1 MNPVTKLNPADRYYT
16 KEHEWIKIEEPGI
29 GIIGITDH
37 AQCELGDVV
46 YVELPDNGTTI
57 TSMEKMG
64 EIESV
69 KAVSDL
75 FSPVTAEV
83 LEQNE
88 EILTSPEKVNE
99 DPFGSGWLVKV
110 KLTNESELENLM
122 NSDAYTSLTS

>member
-1 MNPVTKLNPADRYYT
+1 LNPADRYYT

-46 YVELPDNGTTI
+46 YVELPETGASI
-57 TSMEKMG
+57 SSMEKMG

-83 LEQNE
+83 IEQND

-110 KLTNESELENLM
+110 KLTDESELQGLM
-122 NSDAYTSLTS
+122 DSEAYTSLTS

>member
-1 MNPVTKLNPADRYYT
+1 MNPADRYYT
-16 KEHEWIKIEEPGI
+16 KEHEWIKVEEPGI

-122 NSDAYTSLTS
+122 TSDAYTSLTS

>member
-1 MNPVTKLNPADRYYT
+1 MNPADRYYT
-16 KEHEWIKIEEPGI
+16 KEHEWIKVEEPGI

-122 NSDAYTSLTS
+122 NSDASTSLTS

>member
-1 MNPVTKLNPADRYYT
+1 MNPADRYYT

-46 YVELPDNGTTI
+46 YVELPETGATI
-57 TSMEKMG
+57 SSMEKMG

-75 FSPVTAEV
+75 FSLVTAEV
-83 LEQNE
+83 IEQND

-110 KLTNESELENLM
+110 KLTDESELQGLM
-122 NSDAYTSLTS
+122 DSEAYTSLTS

>member
-1 MNPVTKLNPADRYYT
+1 MNPADRYYT
-16 KEHEWIKIEEPGI
+16 KEHEWIKVEEPGI

-110 KLTNESELENLM
+110 KLTDESELQGLM
-122 NSDAYTSLTS
+122 DSEAYTSLTS

>member
-1 MNPVTKLNPADRYYT
+1 MNPADRYYT
-16 KEHEWIKIEEPGI
+16 KEHEWIKVEEPGI

-75 FSPVTAEV
+75 YSTVTAEV
-83 LEQNE
+83 L
-88 EILTSPEKVNE
+88 
-99 DPFGSGWLVKV
+99 
-110 KLTNESELENLM
+110 
-122 NSDAYTSLTS
+122 

>member
-1 MNPVTKLNPADRYYT
+1 MLKLNPADRYYT
-16 KEHEWIKIEEPGI
+16 KEHEWIKIAEPGI
-29 GIIGITDH
+29 GIIGITYH

-46 YVELPDNGTTI
+46 YVELPETGATI
-57 TSMEKMG
+57 SSMEKMG

-83 LEQNE
+83 IEQND

-110 KLTNESELENLM
+110 KLT
-122 NSDAYTSLTS
+122 D

>member
-1 MNPVTKLNPADRYYT
+1 LNPADRYYT
-16 KEHEWIKIEEPGI
+16 KEHEWIKVEEPGI

-122 NSDAYTSLTS
+122 TSDAYTSLTS

>member
-1 MNPVTKLNPADRYYT
+1 MNPADRYYT
-16 KEHEWIKIEEPGI
+16 KEHEWIKIEDPGI

-46 YVELPDNGTTI
+46 YVELPETGATI
-57 TSMEKMG
+57 SSMEKMG

-83 LEQNE
+83 IEQND

-110 KLTNESELENLM
+110 KLTDESELQGLM
-122 NSDAYTSLTS
+122 DSEAYTSLTS

>member
-1 MNPVTKLNPADRYYT
+1 MNPTDRYYT

-29 GIIGITDH
+29 GTIGITDH

-46 YVELPDNGTTI
+46 YIELPEAGTGI
-57 TSMEKMG
+57 NSMEKMG

-83 LEQNE
+83 IEQNE
-88 EILTSPEKVNE
+88 EVLTSPEKVNE
-99 DPFGSGWLVKV
+99 DPFGSGWLIKV
-110 KLTNESELENLM
+110 KLTNESELTELM
-122 NSDAYTSLTS
+122 DSDTYTNLTS

>member
-1 MNPVTKLNPADRYYT
+1 MNPADRYYT

-46 YVELPDNGTTI
+46 YVELPETGATI
-57 TSMEKMG
+57 SSMEKMG

-83 LEQNE
+83 IEQND

-110 KLTNESELENLM
+110 KLTDESGLQGLM
-122 NSDAYTSLTS
+122 DSEAYTSLTS

>member
-1 MNPVTKLNPADRYYT
+1 MNPADRYYT

-46 YVELPDNGTTI
+46 YVELPETGATI
-57 TSMEKMG
+57 SSMEKMG

-83 LEQNE
+83 IQQND
-88 EILTSPEKVNE
+88 EINKSRL
-99 DPFGSGWLVKV
+99 FGDVTYIEGNV
-110 KLTNESELENLM
+110 THM
-122 NSDAYTSLTS
+122 ASLHFLI

>member
-1 MNPVTKLNPADRYYT
+1 MNPADRYYT

-46 YVELPDNGTTI
+46 YVDLPEAGATI

-83 LEQNE
+83 IEQND

-110 KLTNESELENLM
+110 KLTDESELQGLM
-122 NSDAYTSLTS
+122 DSETYTSLTS

>member
-1 MNPVTKLNPADRYYT
+1 MNPADRYYT

-46 YVELPDNGTTI
+46 YVELPETGATI
-57 TSMEKMG
+57 SSMEKMG

-83 LEQNE
+83 IQQND

-110 KLTNESELENLM
+110 KLTDESELQGLM
-122 NSDAYTSLTS
+122 DSEAYTSLTS

>member
-1 MNPVTKLNPADRYYT
+1 MNPADRYYT

-46 YVELPDNGTTI
+46 YVELPETGASI
-57 TSMEKMG
+57 SSMEKMG

-83 LEQNE
+83 IEQND

-110 KLTNESELENLM
+110 KLTDESELQGLM
-122 NSDAYTSLTS
+122 DSEAYTSLTS

>member
-1 MNPVTKLNPADRYYT
+1 MNPADRYYT

-122 NSDAYTSLTS
+122 TSDAYTSLTS

>member
-1 MNPVTKLNPADRYYT
+1 MNPADRYYT

-46 YVELPDNGTTI
+46 YVELPETGATI
-57 TSMEKMG
+57 SSMEKMG

-83 LEQNE
+83 IEQND

-99 DPFGSGWLVKV
+99 DPCGSGWLVKV
-110 KLTNESELENLM
+110 KLTDESELQGLM
-122 NSDAYTSLTS
+122 DSEAYTSLTS

>member
-1 MNPVTKLNPADRYYT
+1 MCIRDSPETGA
-16 KEHEWIKIEEPGI
+16 
-29 GIIGITDH
+29 
-37 AQCELGDVV
+37 
-46 YVELPDNGTTI
+46 TI
-57 TSMEKMG
+57 SSMEKMG

-83 LEQNE
+83 IEQND

-110 KLTNESELENLM
+110 KLTDESELQGLM
-122 NSDAYTSLTS
+122 DSEAYTSLTS

>member
-1 MNPVTKLNPADRYYT
+1 LNPADRYYT

-46 YVELPDNGTTI
+46 YVELPETGATI
-57 TSMEKMG
+57 SSMEKMG

-83 LEQNE
+83 IEQND

-110 KLTNESELENLM
+110 KLTDESELQGLM
-122 NSDAYTSLTS
+122 DSEAYTSLIS

>member
-1 MNPVTKLNPADRYYT
+1 MNPADRYYT
-16 KEHEWIKIEEPGI
+16 KEHEWIKVEEPGI

-99 DPFGSGWLVKV
+99 DPFGSGWRVKV

>member
-1 MNPVTKLNPADRYYT
+1 MNPADRYYT

-46 YVELPDNGTTI
+46 YVELPETGASI
-57 TSMEKMG
+57 SSMEKMG

-83 LEQNE
+83 IEQNDE
-88 EILTSPEKVNE
+88 KLTSPEKVNE

-110 KLTNESELENLM
+110 KLTDESELQGLM
-122 NSDAYTSLTS
+122 DSEAYTSLTS

>member
-1 MNPVTKLNPADRYYT
+1 MNPADRYYT

-46 YVELPDNGTTI
+46 YVELPETGATI
-57 TSMEKMG
+57 SSMEKMG

-83 LEQNE
+83 IEQND

-110 KLTNESELENLM
+110 KLTDESELQGLM
-122 NSDAYTSLTS
+122 DSEAYTSLIS

>member
-1 MNPVTKLNPADRYYT
+1 MNPADRYYT
-16 KEHEWIKIEEPGI
+16 KEHEWIKVEEPGI

-122 NSDAYTSLTS
+122 NSYAYTSLTS

>member
-1 MNPVTKLNPADRYYT
+1 MSEVKYS

-46 YVELPDNGTTI
+46 YVELPETGATI
-57 TSMEKMG
+57 SSMEKMG

-83 LEQNE
+83 IEQND

-110 KLTNESELENLM
+110 KLTDESELQGLM
-122 NSDAYTSLTS
+122 DSEAYTSLTS

>member
-1 MNPVTKLNPADRYYT
+1 MNPADRYYT
-16 KEHEWIKIEEPGI
+16 KEHEWIKVEEPGI

-57 TSMEKMG
+57 TYMEKMG

-110 KLTNESELENLM
+110 KLTNESELEKLM

>member
-1 MNPVTKLNPADRYYT
+1 MNPADRYYT

-46 YVELPDNGTTI
+46 YVELPETGATI
-57 TSMEKMG
+57 SSMEKMG

-83 LEQNE
+83 IEQND

-110 KLTNESELENLM
+110 KLTDESELQGLM
-122 NSDAYTSLTS
+122 DSEAYTSLTS

>member
-1 MNPVTKLNPADRYYT
+1 LNPADRYYT
-16 KEHEWIKIEEPGI
+16 KEHEWIKVEEPGI

>member
-1 MNPVTKLNPADRYYT
+1 MNPADRYYT

-46 YVELPDNGTTI
+46 YVELPETGATI
-57 TSMEKMG
+57 SSMEKMG

-83 LEQNE
+83 IAQND

-110 KLTNESELENLM
+110 KLTDESELQGLM
-122 NSDAYTSLTS
+122 DSEAYTSLTS

>member
-1 MNPVTKLNPADRYYT
+1 LNPADRYYT
-16 KEHEWIKIEEPGI
+16 KEHEWIKVEEPGI

-57 TSMEKMG
+57 TYMEKMG

-110 KLTNESELENLM
+110 KLTNESELEKLM

>member
-1 MNPVTKLNPADRYYT
+1 MNPADRYYT

-46 YVELPDNGTTI
+46 YVELPETGATI
-57 TSMEKMG
+57 SSMEKMG
-64 EIESV
+64 GIESV

-83 LEQNE
+83 NEQND

-110 KLTNESELENLM
+110 KLTDESELQGLM
-122 NSDAYTSLTS
+122 DSEAYTSLTS

>member
-1 MNPVTKLNPADRYYT
+1 
-16 KEHEWIKIEEPGI
+16 
-29 GIIGITDH
+29 
-37 AQCELGDVV
+37 
-46 YVELPDNGTTI
+46 
-57 TSMEKMG
+57 MG

-83 LEQNE
+83 IEQND

-110 KLTNESELENLM
+110 KLTDESELQGLM
-122 NSDAYTSLTS
+122 DSEAYTSLTS

>member
-1 MNPVTKLNPADRYYT
+1 LNPADRYYT

-46 YVELPDNGTTI
+46 YVELPEIGATI
-57 TSMEKMG
+57 SSMEKMG

-83 LEQNE
+83 IEQND

-110 KLTNESELENLM
+110 KLTDESELQGLM
-122 NSDAYTSLTS
+122 DSEAYTSLTS

>member
-1 MNPVTKLNPADRYYT
+1 MSEKKFT

-46 YVELPDNGTTI
+46 YVELPETGASI
-57 TSMEKMG
+57 SSMEKMG

-75 FSPVTAEV
+75 LSPVTAEV
-83 LEQNE
+83 IEQND

-110 KLTNESELENLM
+110 KLTDESELQGLM
-122 NSDAYTSLTS
+122 DSEAYTSLTS

>member
-1 MNPVTKLNPADRYYT
+1 MNPADRYYT

-46 YVELPDNGTTI
+46 YVELPETGASI
-57 TSMEKMG
+57 SSMEKMG

-83 LEQNE
+83 IAQND

-110 KLTNESELENLM
+110 KLTDESELQGLM
-122 NSDAYTSLTS
+122 DSEAYTSLTS

>member
-1 MNPVTKLNPADRYYT
+1 MNPADRYYT

-46 YVELPDNGTTI
+46 YVELPETGATI
-57 TSMEKMG
+57 SSMEKMG

-83 LEQNE
+83 IEQND

-99 DPFGSGWLVKV
+99 DPFGSGWLLKV
-110 KLTNESELENLM
+110 KLTDESELQGLM
-122 NSDAYTSLTS
+122 DSEAYTSLTS

>member
-1 MNPVTKLNPADRYYT
+1 MNPADRYYT

-46 YVELPDNGTTI
+46 YVELPETGATI
-57 TSMEKMG
+57 SSMEKMG

-83 LEQNE
+83 IEQND

-99 DPFGSGWLVKV
+99 EPLGSGWLVKV
-110 KLTNESELENLM
+110 KLTDESELQGLM
-122 NSDAYTSLTS
+122 DSEAYTSLTS

>member
-1 MNPVTKLNPADRYYT
+1 MNPADRYYT

-46 YVELPDNGTTI
+46 YVELPEIGATI
-57 TSMEKMG
+57 SSMEKMG

-83 LEQNE
+83 IEQND

-110 KLTNESELENLM
+110 KLTDESELQGLM
-122 NSDAYTSLTS
+122 DSEAYTSLTS

>member
-1 MNPVTKLNPADRYYT
+1 MNPADRYYT

-29 GIIGITDH
+29 GMIGITDH

-46 YVELPDNGTTI
+46 YVELPETGATI
-57 TSMEKMG
+57 SSMEKMG

-83 LEQNE
+83 IEQND

-110 KLTNESELENLM
+110 KLTDESELQGLM
-122 NSDAYTSLTS
+122 DSEAYTSLTS

>member
-1 MNPVTKLNPADRYYT
+1 MNPADRYYT

-46 YVELPDNGTTI
+46 YVELPETGATI
-57 TSMEKMG
+57 SSMEKMG

-83 LEQNE
+83 IEQND
-88 EILTSPEKVNE
+88 EILTSPEKVND

-110 KLTNESELENLM
+110 KLTDESELQGLM
-122 NSDAYTSLTS
+122 DSEAYTSLTS